1 MGVLTEAMMRLRGEI
16 GAWRHERAALQNDL
30 VRQTDERRTGVSALC
45 AAFARDRAGAHRAWS
60 GPTLS
65 ERRAAERQRRLLAEE
80 ATAKAEQERER
91 QRLAEEA
98 KAKAEQERERQRL
111 AEEAKVK
118 AEQERERQRLAE
130 EAKAKAER
138 EREQQ
143 RLAEEAKAKAKREEQ
158 LPATVKSRPHGHDAV
173 QPVAHTQGTPLKGL
187 KKH

>member
-1 MGVLTEAMMRLRGEI
+1 MGIPRETEVPLPGINYWKARTNVGVLTEAMMRLRGEI

-98 KAKAEQERERQRL
+98 KAKAE
-111 AEEAKVK
+111 
-118 AEQERERQRLAE
+118 
-130 EAKAKAER
+130 R